1 MGISASRKVKWK
13 ELSPENGERI
23 IQMALED
30 RTAFEDIQAQF
41 GIGPNEVV
49 LFMRS
54 QLKPASYR
62 RWRKRISDQGHLK
75 NRVLLESEDGPEP
88 NRFKSKKQR
97 SDGSIK
103 NRK

>member
-1 MGISASRKVKWK
+1 MGISSSRKEKWK
-13 ELSPENGERI
+13 EIDSETAERI

-30 RTAFEDIQAQF
+30 RTAFEDIKKQF
-41 GIGPNEVV
+41 DLGPNEVV

-75 NRVLLESEDGPEP
+75 NRKLLQEEKGLETD
-88 NRFKSKKQR
+88 RFKSQKQR

>member
-1 MGISASRKVKWK
+1 MGISSDLKGRWK
-13 ELSPENGERI
+13 KLSPEDAERI

-30 RTAFEDIQAQF
+30 RTAFEDIKTQF
-41 GIGPNEVV
+41 GLGPNEVV

-75 NRVLLESEDGPEP
+75 NRKLLEFEEGPDV
-88 NRFKSKKQR
+88 NRFKSQKQR